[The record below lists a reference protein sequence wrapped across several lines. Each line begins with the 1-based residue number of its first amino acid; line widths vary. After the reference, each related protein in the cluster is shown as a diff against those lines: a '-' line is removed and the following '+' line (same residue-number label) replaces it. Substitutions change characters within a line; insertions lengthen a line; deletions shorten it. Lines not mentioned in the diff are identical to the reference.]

1 MSPKQAAAHI
11 GERTTVCGVVA
22 SAKYGSGSRAQ
33 PTFLDLGRPYPEEIF
48 VAVIFGSDR
57 RKFGKPEKTLLG
69 HRVCVTG
76 RVISHFGKPE
86 IVLTDPSQLAK

>member
-1 MSPKQAAAHI
+1 MVCGLWTLSAGGAEVSPKQASAHI
-11 GERTTVCGVVA
+11 GDITTVCGVVA

-57 RKFGKPEKTLLG
+57 KK
-69 HRVCVTG
+69 
-76 RVISHFGKPE
+76 FGKPE
-86 IVLTDPSQLAK
+86 IVLTDPSQLAKAK